1 MKITGVSTTALAM
14 PRPTPYSSQGA
25 GTKREWG
32 RLNRVTSVRPK
43 RVLEY
48 LIVRIDTDEG
58 LVGTGEAVTDIG
70 FFGEPIEEVKSAID
84 IHLGPRIIGRDPFDR
99 EEILR
104 QLDFRGN
111 NCARAGIDLAV
122 HDLLGKALGVPVS
135 KLIGGRTKDRV
146 PVSVEIAGGAP
157 ADMAALCADCVS
169 KGIRAFKPKIGG
181 YPAKDAE
188 RLKAIREAVGPDVSI
203 RADANQGYTPKEAIQ
218 LCRLADK
225 YDVGLELLEQ
235 PVPYW
240 DLDGMAE
247 VRRSVETLIEAD
259 ESAYTVHD
267 VMNVIRKKAAD
278 VINIKVEKAGGLY
291 NAKKIAA
298 LAEAAGLQVVL
309 GTAFGL
315 AFTIAAKLH
324 LASSTVRMLDAVE
337 FTEIILHDSLAL
349 APYDRLFAP
358 PLEDGCI
365 KVPDGPGLGV
375 AVDERR
381 MESFR
386 L

>member
-1 MKITGVSTTALAM
+1 MKITGVSTTPLAM
-14 PRPTPYSSQGA
+14 PWPARYSSQGA

-32 RLNRVTSVRPK
+32 RLGRITPARPK

-70 FFGEPIEEVKSAID
+70 FFGEPLEEVRSAID
-84 IHLGPRIIGRDPFDR
+84 VHLGPRIIGRDPFDR

-111 NCARAGIDLAV
+111 SCARAGIDLAI
-122 HDLLGKALGVPVS
+122 HDLLGKALRVPVS
-135 KLIGGRTKDRV
+135 ELIGGRAKERV

-169 KGIRAFKPKIGG
+169 RGIRAFKAKIGG
-181 YPAKDAE
+181 IPEKDAE

-203 RADANQGYTPKEAIQ
+203 RADANQGYSPKEAIR
-218 LCRLADK
+218 LCRLADR
-225 YDVGLELLEQ
+225 YGVGLELLEQ

-247 VRRSVETLIEAD
+247 VRRSVDTLIEAD
-259 ESAYTVHD
+259 ESVYTIHD
-267 VMNVIRKKAAD
+267 AMNVVRKKAAD

-298 LAEAAGLQVVL
+298 VAEAAGLQVVL

-349 APYDRLFAP
+349 APYDRLFTP
-358 PLEDGCI
+358 PLEQGCLR
-365 KVPDGPGLGV
+365 VPDGPGLGV
-375 AVDERR
+375 ALDEGR
-381 MESFR
+381 MESYR